1 MSAPDSP
8 DFPFDTT
15 RSLEVPF
22 HLLAAFPRET
32 ASGSPPVLLAL
43 HGYAMDAKT
52 MLTLSL
58 RFAPPAFLVV
68 SAQGPHSTLLP
79 GADGAAAERK
89 IGFHWGV
96 SPLPEE
102 NRATVRKA
110 VAEAIRWAIELGGDP
125 ARISLA
131 GFSQPCSFNYRLAL
145 DPPHGRPF
153 RAIASICGGIPGEW
167 TASEPGTDASKATS
181 VLHVSAK
188 EDPFYSMER
197 VAPFRERLAARF
209 GGVTHSLYDGG
220 HRIPSTS
227 NGEIR
232 RFLAERG

>member
-1 MSAPDSP
+1 VSTPDTL
-8 DFPFDTT
+8 FYMT
-15 RSLEVPF
+15 RGLELPF
-22 HLLAAFPRET
+22 HLFAASPRE
-32 ASGSPPVLLAL
+32 AVSGPAPVLLAL

-58 RFAPPAFLVV
+58 RFAPPAFLVI

-79 GADGAAAERK
+79 GAEGAGAERK

-96 SPLPEE
+96 APLPEE

-153 RAIASICGGIPGEW
+153 RAIVSICGGIPGEW
-167 TASEPGTDASKATS
+167 TANEPGTAASKATS
-181 VLHVSAK
+181 VLHISVK

-197 VAPFRERLAARF
+197 IAPFRERLAARF

-220 HRIPSTS
+220 HRIPSAA
-227 NGEIR
+227 NGEVR
-232 RFLAERG
+232 RFLSDRG